1 MAATLRG
8 YKQVIPIFIYIFD
21 GKTFKPFKIK
31 HFMLLKSITL
41 NNIRSYN
48 HSKID
53 LKEGS
58 TLLLGDIG
66 SGKTTILLA
75 IEFALFGLIKGD
87 VSGSTLLRHGKNEGS
102 VELEF
107 SIGKDSISIN
117 RRLKRKKDTIAQ
129 DSGYILVNNVK
140 TEATPVELKSKILEL
155 FGYPQEL
162 LNKNTS
168 LIYRYTVYTPQ
179 EEMKNIL
186 YESREERLD
195 ILRKIFNIDK
205 YKRIRE
211 NALLY
216 AKELRTNKKILES
229 KVSDF
234 EEKKSL
240 LKEKENIVITKDLE
254 KDSQKQLLESL
265 KKDFEETTSKIK
277 NLEEKIK
284 ILNELKSKSMIVDN
298 QLKSKIEEQKR
309 LEKDL
314 NMIMFRINDF
324 QSRLNDLPPIAE
336 DENDI
341 KIKLDDSEAKL
352 SKINNAKQ
360 LVEERLNNKRDDLKK
375 FLIEDSVSLT
385 FRKDTIIKKL
395 DFKDDKE
402 KEYEIALKNLENVGL
417 DINTIKLNNNNSH
430 KIINQIKDL
439 STCPVCLQNV
449 DFNHKIN
456 ITDRET
462 LLIAANDRKLKE
474 SETKKI
480 ELESKVRKIRAEL
493 EDMHKSELELK
504 EINMKIQ
511 TLSELRDNKQKLEA
525 EIKDLEEK
533 KLKLDAMDVN
543 KLIDQISLQ
552 RKILNTIGVRKH
564 IEESLKEKQSQ
575 KVETENSI
583 NKLQEDLK
591 NFRSELEIISEKI
604 KSYADI
610 ESQYN
615 SYKKDFELISTKL
628 KDQELNY
635 KLLLKDIQ
643 VINDEIKNIKRELE
657 LKEKTRQKIN
667 YINELNYWLTEEF
680 INLTSIIEKNIM
692 FKVHREFNELF
703 RKWFGLIVEDEN
715 LDVSIDEDFA
725 PLIRQNNYDTFIEN
739 LSGGEKTAIALAY
752 RLALNKTI
760 NDFIN
765 TIKTKD
771 IIILDEP
778 TDGFSSEQLDRMRDV
793 FEELHIRQLLIVSH
807 EAKMET
813 YAEHIIKISKQDH
826 VSGAA

>member
-1 MAATLRG
+1 
-8 YKQVIPIFIYIFD
+8 
-21 GKTFKPFKIK
+21 
-31 HFMLLKSITL
+31 MLLKSITI

-48 HSKID
+48 HAKID
-53 LKEGS
+53 LRNGS

-102 VELEF
+102 VELDF
-107 SIGKDSISIN
+107 SIGKDEIKIH
-117 RRLKRKKDTIAQ
+117 RKLKRKKDTISQ
-129 DSGYILVNNVK
+129 DSGYILVNNKK
-140 TEATPVELKSKILEL
+140 TESTPVELKSKILEL

-211 NALLY
+211 NALFY

-229 KVSDF
+229 KITDF
-234 EEKKSL
+234 EDKKSL
-240 LKEKENIVITKDLE
+240 LEERENIIITKETE

-265 KKDFEETTSKIK
+265 KKDYEETNSKLKTFEEKIK
-277 NLEEKIK
+277 NL
-284 ILNELKSKSMIVDN
+284 NDLKNKSMIVEN

-309 LEKDL
+309 
-314 NMIMFRINDF
+314 
-324 QSRLNDLPPIAE
+324 Q
-336 DENDI
+336 
-341 KIKLDDSEAKL
+341 
-352 SKINNAKQ
+352 
-360 LVEERLNNKRDDLKK
+360 
-375 FLIEDSVSLT
+375 
-385 FRKDTIIKKL
+385 
-395 DFKDDKE
+395 E
-402 KEYEIALKNLENVGL
+402 KEYDIALKNLENIGL
-417 DINTIKLNNNNSH
+417 DINTAKLNNNNSH
-430 KIINQIKDL
+430 RIINQIKDL

-449 DFNHKIN
+449 DFTHKIN
-456 ITDRET
+456 ITDRENI
-462 LLIAANDRKLKE
+462 LIASNDRKLKE
-474 SETKKI
+474 LETKKI
-480 ELESKVRKIRAEL
+480 ELESKIRRIRAEL
-493 EDMHKSELELK
+493 EDMHRSEIELK

-511 TLSELRDNKQKLEA
+511 SLSELRDNKQKLEA

-564 IEESLKEKQSQ
+564 IEESLKEKHSQ
-575 KVETENSI
+575 KTENENSI
-583 NKLQEDLK
+583 NKVLEDLK
-591 NFRSELEIISEKI
+591 NFKSDLEIISEQI
-604 KSYADI
+604 QSYSDI

-615 SYKKDFELISTKL
+615 SYKKDFEQTSTKL
-628 KDQELNY
+628 KDQELNH

-643 VINDEIKNIKRELE
+643 FINDEIKNIKKELE
-657 LKEKTRQKIN
+657 LKEKIKQKIN
-667 YINELNYWLTEEF
+667 YINELNYWLTEQF
-680 INLTSIIEKNIM
+680 INLTSTIEKNIM
-692 FKVHREFNELF
+692 FKVQREFNELF
-703 RKWFGLIVEDEN
+703 KKWFSLIIEDEN
-715 LDVSIDEDFA
+715 LDVQIDEDFA

-793 FEELHIRQLLIVSH
+793 FEQLNINQLIIVSH

-813 YAEHIIKISKQDH
+813 YAENIIRISKHEH
-826 VSGAA
+826 VSGAVG

>member
-1 MAATLRG
+1 
-8 YKQVIPIFIYIFD
+8 
-21 GKTFKPFKIK
+21 
-31 HFMLLKSITL
+31 MLLKSITI

-48 HSKID
+48 HAKID
-53 LKEGS
+53 LRNGS

-102 VELEF
+102 VELDF
-107 SIGKDSISIN
+107 SIGKDEIKIH
-117 RRLKRKKDTIAQ
+117 RKLKRKKDTISQ
-129 DSGYILVNNVK
+129 DSGYILVNNKK
-140 TEATPVELKSKILEL
+140 TESTPVELKSKILEL

-211 NALLY
+211 NALFY

-229 KVSDF
+229 KITDF
-234 EEKKSL
+234 EDKKSL
-240 LKEKENIVITKDLE
+240 LEERENIIITKETE

-265 KKDFEETTSKIK
+265 KKDYEETNSKLKTFEEKIK
-277 NLEEKIK
+277 NL
-284 ILNELKSKSMIVDN
+284 NDLKNKSMIVEN

-309 LEKDL
+309 LEKEL
-314 NMIMFRINDF
+314 NMIMYRINDF
-324 QSRLNDLPPIAE
+324 GSRLKEMPPIID
-336 DENDI
+336 DEKDI
-341 KIKLDDSEAKL
+341 KSKLDDSENKL

-360 LVEERLNNKRDDLKK
+360 LIEERLNSKKDDLKK
-375 FLIEDSVSLT
+375 FVIEDSVSLKY
-385 FRKDTIIKKL
+385 RKDTIIKKL
-395 DFKDDKE
+395 DFKDEKE
-402 KEYEIALKNLENVGL
+402 KEYDIALKNLENIGL
-417 DINTIKLNNNNSH
+417 DINTAKLNNNNSH
-430 KIINQIKDL
+430 RIINQIKDL

-449 DFNHKIN
+449 DFTHKIN
-456 ITDRET
+456 ITDRENI
-462 LLIAANDRKLKE
+462 LIASNDRKLKE
-474 SETKKI
+474 LETKKI
-480 ELESKVRKIRAEL
+480 ELESKIRRIRAEL
-493 EDMHKSELELK
+493 EDMHRSEIELK

-511 TLSELRDNKQKLEA
+511 SLSELRDNKQKLEA

-564 IEESLKEKQSQ
+564 IEESLKEKHSQ
-575 KVETENSI
+575 KTENENSI
-583 NKLQEDLK
+583 NKVLEDLK
-591 NFRSELEIISEKI
+591 NFKSDLEIISEQI
-604 KSYADI
+604 QSYSDI

-615 SYKKDFELISTKL
+615 SYKKDFEQTSTKL
-628 KDQELNY
+628 KDQELNH

-643 VINDEIKNIKRELE
+643 FINDEIKNIKKELE
-657 LKEKTRQKIN
+657 LKEKIKQKIN
-667 YINELNYWLTEEF
+667 YINELNYWLTEQF
-680 INLTSIIEKNIM
+680 INLTSTIEKNIM
-692 FKVHREFNELF
+692 FKVQREFNELF
-703 RKWFGLIVEDEN
+703 KKWFSLIIEDEN
-715 LDVSIDEDFA
+715 LDVQIDEDFA

-793 FEELHIRQLLIVSH
+793 FEQLNINQLIIVSH

-813 YAEHIIKISKQDH
+813 YAENIIRISKHEH
-826 VSGAA
+826 VSGAVG